1 MHVLCISIP
10 CLPYDSVLLYGV
22 NRAIYICATAH
33 MVSKR
38 LASPIGL
45 QVSDESRPQLTSTS
59 LKQKNGGPPV
69 KTKALG
75 LDSSR

>member
-1 MHVLCISIP
+1 MHMLHVSIP
-10 CLPYDSVLLYGV
+10 CLIYDSVLY
-22 NRAIYICATAH
+22 RAIYICATAN

-38 LASPIGL
+38 LASLISF
-45 QVSDESRPQLTSTS
+45 QVSDESRPQLISTS
-59 LKQKNGGPPV
+59 LKRRNGGPRV

>member
-10 CLPYDSVLLYGV
+10 CLPYDSVLY
-22 NRAIYICATAH
+22 RAIYICATAH

-38 LASPIGL
+38 LASPISL
-45 QVSDESRPQLTSTS
+45 QVSDESRPQLISTS
-59 LKQKNGGPPV
+59 LKQRNGGPRV